1 MGSALAKELP
11 HNPDAEKSVLGTIL
25 AVSAVDETYLQV
37 ASTQL
42 NTQDFFAKQNQVIF
56 AEMRAMAEE
65 RIPIDIVSL
74 LDRLTTTMQIA
85 VAGGPG
91 YISQLIDGVVPRQ
104 THFEHHVQIV
114 KEQARRRSIIHT
126 LNVGQQQAFDGI
138 LPSDEVAESMKRLLT
153 MPAAKATNGNG
164 RHQLGYSMMDF
175 LKASFPVPEHLVE
188 WIIPKGSSVLI
199 IAMPHH
205 LKSFFTI
212 GLALACT
219 RAGEALGRLN
229 VPKPVRTMLVQVEDP
244 PGVLKDRIEG
254 MLATEQFRNT
264 DPDNLWIVER
274 TQFKGFSDEWCD
286 ELLRQVKEFKADNL
300 ILDVLRRFFV
310 GRGDLN
316 SSQDTGRFLEA
327 LDYIRDSTGCTITLV
342 HHENRKDADLMTAS
356 AGSFNL
362 PGWANVIIRFRRKM
376 EDQKQS
382 TASVEI
388 EVDNK
393 LAQSPEPMRMVL
405 DFASQT
411 THVRME
417 GLEEGDGFNEAMEQL
432 DGEWTVLNLAE
443 VLHVDRT
450 NAYRRVKKWMIDGKV
465 EKVAAG
471 KRGRGGGMARYRE
484 VEREITIPP
493 VGIRHVN

>member
-1 MGSALAKELP
+1 MVAHSPLAKELP
-11 HNPDAEKSVLGTIL
+11 NNVDAERSVLGAIL
-25 AVSAVDETYLQV
+25 LDNSLLQI
-37 ASTQL
+37 AGRILTPA
-42 NTQDFFAKQNQVIF
+42 DFFMKQHQVLF

-65 RIPIDIVSL
+65 RIPIDLVTLSNR
-74 LDRLTTTMQIA
+74 LDTTMQLTM
-85 VAGGPG
+85 AGGPA
-91 YISQLIDGVVPRQ
+91 YITQLTDGVPRAS
-104 THFEHHVQIV
+104 HIEHYAQIV
-114 KEQARRRSIIHT
+114 KETAQRRSIIKTAH
-126 LNVGQQQAFDGI
+126 LVQQQAFEGLLDS
-138 LPSDEVAESMKRLLT
+138 SDIADSARKLLT
-153 MPAAKATNGNG
+153 IAPGSGKNTNGQG
-164 RHQLGYSMMDF
+164 RQQLGYSMMEF
-175 LKASFPVPEHLVE
+175 LKTSFPVPEHLVE

-219 RAGEALGRLN
+219 RSGLALGHLN
-229 VPKPVRTMLVQVEDP
+229 VPRPVRTMLVQVEDP
-244 PGVLKDRIEG
+244 PGVLKNRIEG
-254 MLATEQFRNT
+254 MVATEQFRDT
-264 DPDNLWIVER
+264 DPANLWIVER
-274 TQFKGFSDEWCD
+274 TQFNGFSDEWCD

-316 SSQDTGRFLEA
+316 SSQDTGRFLES
-327 LDYIRDSTGCTITLV
+327 LDYIRDTTGCTITLV

-411 THVRME
+411 THIRME
-417 GLEEGDGFNEAMEQL
+417 GLEEGDGFKEAMDQL

-450 NAYRRVKKWMIDGKV
+450 NAYRRVKKWILDRKV
-465 EKVAAG
+465 EKVSAG

-484 VEREITIPP
+484 TEREITVPP
-493 VGIRHVN
+493 VTIRHLN